1 MAPLRSLFSHE
12 VADLCLGKPPLK
24 SLSIAA
30 TVGEA
35 LSALKRLGET
45 YLSVWSCNHAEKNDV
60 VTEDE
65 CRCVGKV
72 CMLDVISY
80 LGKED
85 NLSSPSKALQA
96 PIEVLIP
103 KAPST
108 CLVRHLE
115 PNARLVS
122 LFLDSISFLFI
133 HILEFQMLEQESR
146 KSVKFQA
153 WNQRL
158 HL

>member
-1 MAPLRSLFSHE
+1 MIGSLMAPLRSLFSHE

-96 PIEVLIP
+96 PIAVLIP

-122 LFLDSISFLFI
+122 
-133 HILEFQMLEQESR
+133 
-146 KSVKFQA
+146 
-153 WNQRL
+153 
-158 HL
+158 